1 MLNANL
7 LKIIFVVAI
16 TFLSFSIVGLFFQY
30 DSTLFKA
37 TEGSES
43 IALKHVRTFS
53 TNIENM
59 LRDTLGEKINSP
71 FNLPLELQQNVEK
84 QLSLFVGEQYPF
96 VYVIGQDE
104 QGKLRYIVDGSRN
117 PTEKGEYGQKFDPE
131 SSIWKEAFKSKAI
144 QWKIQDKTTGLWV
157 TYLYPIIV
165 NQETTLMVAFDF
177 STKEFELLNQMF
189 APIKNYL
196 LAISVLL
203 GFLLV
208 TSYLLAY
215 LFYRQR
221 KKNFVDPLTN
231 LFNRYILDDLYHKIK
246 LEDIAIAIVDLD
258 HFKQVNDGY
267 GHLVGDKVLQEVA
280 SVLKQSMR
288 PHDILI
294 RYGGEEFLIF
304 LAHEK
309 NYADITAIVHR
320 IQKSVSDH
328 KMVIDGKE
336 IQVNVSI
343 GLNPAPHLNRSL
355 KDAIDTADKMLYLA
369 KTNGRNRVEVYK
381 HRANSSIINHAD
393 QIITAIIDNR
403 LIAYYQ
409 PIACAKSGKIVKFEA
424 LARLIDEIGNIRS
437 PFEFL
442 PFIKKTTAYRA
453 MSKTMLSHVF
463 DTIERY
469 RIEVSINFDT
479 GDFFDETLYELIYQ
493 MISQHRDI
501 APMLTIELLEDQE
514 VTNIEAISKRI
525 ENLRDLGVKIAID
538 DFGSGYSTF
547 SYLLGIKPDFLKI
560 DGALIQNI
568 GKEDHAENVIA
579 SIVNICSTLD
589 ILTVAEYVE
598 DEEKIECLK
607 KLNVDFLQGY
617 AIGRPMALD
626 MSKSSVFC
634 LEGPPEKTE
643 YIVR

>member
-1 MLNANL
+1 MINANS

-30 DSTLFKA
+30 DARLSKA
-37 TEGSES
+37 TEDSTA
-43 IALKHVRTFS
+43 IALKHVHTFS

-59 LRDTLGEKINSP
+59 LHSTLGQKINSP
-71 FNLPLELQQNVEK
+71 FDLPPKLQQNVEK
-84 QLSLFVGEQYPF
+84 QLSLFVGDQYPF

-104 QGKLRYIVDGSRN
+104 QGKLRYILDGSRN
-117 PTEKGEYGQKFDPE
+117 LAEKGEYGQKFDPE
-131 SSIWKEAFKSKAI
+131 SSIWKKAFESKTT
-144 QWKIQDKTTGLWV
+144 QWKVQDKITGLWV
-157 TYLYPIIV
+157 TYLYPVIV
-165 NQETTLMVAFDF
+165 NPNTTLMVAFDF

-189 APIKNYL
+189 APIKHYL
-196 LAISVLL
+196 LGISILL
-203 GFLLV
+203 TFLLII
-208 TSYLLAY
+208 SYLLVY

-221 KKNFVDPLTN
+221 KKNFIDPLTN
-231 LFNRYILDDLYHKIK
+231 LFNRYVLDDLYHKIK

-258 HFKQVNDGY
+258 HFKQINDGY
-267 GHLVGDKVLQEVA
+267 GHLVGDKVLQNIAKE
-280 SVLKQSMR
+280 LQKSMR
-288 PHDILI
+288 SEDVLI

-309 NYADITAIVHR
+309 NYSDITAIVHR
-320 IQKSVSDH
+320 IQKSISEY
-328 KMVIDGKE
+328 KMNIDGKE
-336 IQVNVSI
+336 IQVSVSI

-381 HRANSSIINHAD
+381 HRINTAIINHAD

-403 LIAYYQ
+403 LIAHYQ
-409 PIACAKSGKIVKFEA
+409 PIMCAKSGRVVKYEA
-424 LARLIDEIGNIRS
+424 LVRMVDEMNNVRS
-437 PFEFL
+437 PSEFL
-442 PFIKKTTAYRA
+442 PFIKKTMAYRA
-453 MSKTMLSHVF
+453 MSKTMLANVF
-463 DTIERY
+463 EAINKY
-469 RIEVSINFDT
+469 QIEVNINFDT

-493 MISQHRDI
+493 IIAQHRNI

-514 VTNIEAISKRI
+514 VTDIEAISKRI
-525 ENLRDLGVKIAID
+525 ENLRSLGVKIAID

-560 DGALIQNI
+560 DGTLIRNI

-579 SIVNICSTLD
+579 SIVNICATLG

-607 KLNVDFLQGY
+607 RLNVDFLQGY
-617 AIGRPMALD
+617 AIGKPMVLD
-626 MSKSSVFC
+626 TRKNMILY
-634 LEGPPEKTE
+634 LEE
-643 YIVR
+643 